1 MRWIFILIFACGSLT
16 ANEEAGEISEKLRQE
31 LLTKYQEAE
40 ELRKSKADEEEFK
53 SLLVEVNKIK
63 QKLSK
68 LDQNYIRKNTEMKD
82 EAAYWD
88 QGETTLSSLIVEY
101 GSGDFLYVIPPEL
114 CNMKLQLFSMVPIP
128 RSVWDKMLEFILSQ
142 NGIGVRKI
150 NNFTKQLFILK
161 HDPSTIFAIVSSYED
176 LQLIEDHQRVLFIL
190 SPPFEKIKSTQNFFE
205 RFSDPKITTIQ
216 TIGSK
221 VAIISQKQNLEKL
234 INIYKTVWE
243 SDQEK
248 VIKVCKLSKLPI
260 DEAEKI
266 LKTFFDTSDVK
277 SRATIYRN
285 ITDELHVMTLKNALV
300 LIGENQTVNRAES
313 VLKDLEDQ
321 LQDPK
326 EMMVYWYQCKH
337 TDPEDLARLLDQVY
351 DSLSAYNNRN
361 LSKKKFE
368 NRQKAAVDHD
378 GPSEFSFGNFIVDN
392 KTSSIMM
399 VVKRDDIV
407 KIQNVL
413 KKLDVPKRMVE
424 IEVLLV
430 EKKEHNR
437 KKTGI
442 NLLKFH
448 NQPQEKNFSLS
459 FSSDTHSKRKGL
471 LDFILQTPKSNFP
484 AFDLAL
490 SLLMAQEN
498 VSLHAN
504 PTLIAMNQVPS
515 TLSIVEEISINN
527 GAVQLDSNNKVAL
540 EKSFTRAQYGTT
552 ITMTPM
558 IHIDDE
564 SESGFVTLTTNIT
577 FETTQMSQDD
587 RPPVTR
593 RHVENEVRIPDGETV
608 VIGGL
613 RRKSNEVNR
622 EKIPFLGDIPGLGK
636 LFGTTKL
643 SESCTE
649 MFIFITPRIIK
660 DPSSERLNLKK
671 AKLNLRPGDSED
683 ILKRIQ
689 EAREL
694 EKVDVLKE
702 GIHLL
707 FDRFS

>member
-1 MRWIFILIFACGSLT
+1 MKWIFILVFACTNLL
-16 ANEEAGEISEKLRQE
+16 AVEEPGEISKKLRQE
-31 LLTKYQEAE
+31 LLDKYQEAE
-40 ELRKSKADEEEFK
+40 SLRKSKADEEKFK
-53 SLLVEVNKIK
+53 SLLVEVNEIK
-63 QKLSK
+63 QKISQI
-68 LDQNYIRKNTEMKD
+68 DRSYVQKNTEMKD
-82 EAAYWD
+82 DTGFWD

-101 GSGDFLYVIPPEL
+101 GSGDYLYVIPPEL
-114 CNMKLQLFSMVPIP
+114 CNMKLQLFSMIPVP
-128 RSVWDKMLEFILSQ
+128 RAVWDEMLEFILSQ

-150 NNFTKQLFILK
+150 NNFTKQLFVLK
-161 HDPSTIFAIVSSYED
+161 HDPSTISAIVSSFED

-221 VAIISQKQNLEKL
+221 IAIISQKQNLEKL

-248 VIKVCKLSKLPI
+248 VIRVCRLTKLPI

-266 LKTFFDTSDVK
+266 LKTFFDTNESK
-277 SRATIYRN
+277 TRATIYKS
-285 ITDELHVMTLKNALV
+285 TADELNVMTLKNALV
-300 LIGENQTVNRAES
+300 LMGENQTVDRAES
-313 VLKDLEDQ
+313 ILKDLEDQ

-326 EMMVYWYQCKH
+326 EMTVYWYQCKH

-351 DSLSAYNNRN
+351 GSLSANTAIESSRKRSERTQKEAINNDE
-361 LSKKKFE
+361 S
-368 NRQKAAVDHD
+368 
-378 GPSEFSFGNFIVDN
+378 SEFGNFIVDN

-399 VVKRDDIV
+399 VVKRDDV
-407 KIQNVL
+407 DKIQRVL

-448 NQPQEKNFSLS
+448 NQPQERNFSLS
-459 FSSDTHSKRKGL
+459 FSSDSHSKRKGL
-471 LDFILQTPKSNFP
+471 LDFILQTPKSKLP

-504 PTLIAMNQVPS
+504 PTLIAMNQVAS

-527 GAVQLDSNNKVAL
+527 GAVQLDSSNRVAL

-558 IHIDDE
+558 IHVDDE
-564 SESGFVTLTTNIT
+564 AENGFSDT
-577 FETTQMSQDD
+577 S
-587 RPPVTR
+587 
-593 RHVENEVRIPDGETV
+593 
-608 VIGGL
+608 
-613 RRKSNEVNR
+613 
-622 EKIPFLGDIPGLGK
+622 
-636 LFGTTKL
+636 
-643 SESCTE
+643 
-649 MFIFITPRIIK
+649 
-660 DPSSERLNLKK
+660 
-671 AKLNLRPGDSED
+671 A
-683 ILKRIQ
+683 
-689 EAREL
+689 
-694 EKVDVLKE
+694 
-702 GIHLL
+702 
-707 FDRFS
+707 

>member
-1 MRWIFILIFACGSLT
+1 MKWIFILVFACFSLI
-16 ANEEAGEISEKLRQE
+16 AAEDPGEISKKLRQE

-40 ELRKSKADEEEFK
+40 NLRKSKADEEKFK
-53 SLLVEVNKIK
+53 TLLVEVNEIK
-63 QKLSK
+63 QRLSE
-68 LDQNYIRKNTEMKD
+68 LDRSYIQKNTEMKD
-82 EAAYWD
+82 EAGFWD

-101 GSGDFLYVIPPEL
+101 GSGDYLYVIPPEL
-114 CNMKLQLFSMVPIP
+114 CNMKLQLFSMIPVP
-128 RSVWDKMLEFILSQ
+128 RAVWDEMLEFILSQ

-161 HDPSTIFAIVSSYED
+161 HDPSTISAIVNNFGD

-248 VIKVCKLSKLPI
+248 VIKVCRLTKLPI

-266 LKTFFDTSDVK
+266 LKTFFGTSDAK
-277 SRATIYRN
+277 SRTTIYKS
-285 ITDELHVMTLKNALV
+285 IADELHVMTLKNALV
-300 LIGENQTVNRAES
+300 LIGESQTVDRAES
-313 VLKDLEDQ
+313 VLRDLEDQ
-321 LQDPK
+321 LHDPK
-326 EMMVYWYQCKH
+326 EMTVYWYQCKH

-351 DSLSAYNNRN
+351 DSLSANTNQN
-361 LSKKKFE
+361 SSKKRFE
-368 NRQKAAVDHD
+368 NGHKAAIDRD
-378 GPSEFSFGNFIVDN
+378 GPSDLSFGNFIVDN

-399 VVKRDDIV
+399 VVKRDDV
-407 KIQNVL
+407 TKIQKIL

-448 NQPQEKNFSLS
+448 NQPQERNFSLS
-459 FSSDTHSKRKGL
+459 FSSDSHSKRKGL

-527 GAVQLDSNNKVAL
+527 GAVQLDSNSRVAL

-558 IHIDDE
+558 IHVDDE
-564 SESGFVTLTTNIT
+564 SGNGFVTLTTNIT

-613 RRKSNEVNR
+613 RRKSNETNR

-636 LFGTTKL
+636 LFGMTKL

-660 DPSSERLNLKK
+660 DASSERQNLRKV
-671 AKLNLRPGDSED
+671 KLNQRPGDSDD
-683 ILKRIQ
+683 ILKKIYD
-689 EAREL
+689 AKEL
-694 EKVDVLKE
+694 ERVDVLKE

-707 FDRFS
+707 FDRFN